1 MIVRRK
7 LKKYSDIWPIDERA
21 GNPPEGW
28 PGWPEGKK
36 FALVL
41 THDVES
47 EKGLEKVI
55 ELAKLEES
63 MGFRSSFNFVAEDYE
78 VPQEIIDY
86 LKTHGFEIG
95 IHGLNHKGN
104 IFKSYRDF
112 KKRVPKINEYLKKWG
127 AVGFRAPSM
136 YHNLNWVGE
145 LNIEYDSST
154 FDTVPFE
161 PQPDAV
167 GTIFPFLVPRHRS
180 FNKINPKDQIDEKN
194 QIDQI
199 NQINQTNRF
208 SLCALRSAPGD
219 TKAFSPSASRLPPH
233 DKNISFDAMRSA
245 LCSMPESSYFVELPY
260 TLPQDHLLFILL
272 QEKDISIWK
281 KKLDWI
287 AEKGGM
293 ALVNIHPDYINFGNI
308 NNNWKEYSAVLY
320 RNLLEYVKEKYEG
333 QFLNIN
339 PKNITNYLRGNLSFF
354 QKKNIN
360 KHKILH
366 LAYTFFEFDT
376 RVKRYPEA
384 LAEEGYEIDV
394 ISLKEGKVKEE
405 KGSDEEKLSN
415 IRLFKIQKRSINE
428 KNRKDYFKR
437 LFIFFIKSMFIITK
451 KHFKNKYALIHVHN
465 IPDFLV
471 FATFIPKLLGSKII
485 FDIHDI
491 LPEFYINKFNGNEK
505 SITFKALKTIEKLAC
520 KYSDFVIISNHLW
533 AQKIISRSVNKN
545 KICTLINYPDEKIFY
560 PREKYRKNKKFI
572 LIYPGT
578 LNWHQGVDI
587 TIRAISLVI
596 KEVPDLEFHIYGDGP
611 EKANLSRL
619 IDELKL
625 RNNVLLKEIMALNEI
640 AKKMAEA
647 DIGIVPK
654 RNDSFGGEAFSTKIL
669 EFMALGTPV
678 IVSKTRIDQY
688 YFNDSVVKFFE
699 PENEEDLAKAILE
712 LVKNQE
718 LRQNLSKNAL
728 NFVQD
733 YLWSKHKH
741 EYLNLVNYLI
751 RGN

>member
-1 MIVRRK
+1 M
-7 LKKYSDIWPIDERA
+7 
-21 GNPPEGW
+21 
-28 PGWPEGKK
+28 
-36 FALVL
+36 
-41 THDVES
+41 ES

-104 IFKSYRDF
+104 IFKSYRHF
-112 KKRVPKINEYLKKWG
+112 KKQVPKINEYLKKWG

-154 FDTVPFE
+154 FDTDPFE

-199 NQINQTNRF
+199 NQTNQTDRF

-293 ALVNIHPDYINFGNI
+293 ALLGVHPDYLNFDGEK
-308 NNNWKEYSAVLY
+308 NNLEEYPSYFYENFLGY
-320 RNLLEYVKEKYEG
+320 IKEKYNG
-333 QFLNIN
+333 QYWN
-339 PKNITNYLRGNLSFF
+339 PLPGDITNYYRNNFVNSVNYNYY
-354 QKKNIN
+354 QKKIKVCMLAYSFYEFDGRVRKYAESLANEGKQVDIICLKRDKDNLKYNFPNIN
-360 KHKILH
+360 I
-366 LAYTFFEFDT
+366 F
-376 RVKRYPEA
+376 R
-384 LAEEGYEIDV
+384 
-394 ISLKEGKVKEE
+394 
-405 KGSDEEKLSN
+405 
-415 IRLFKIQKRSINE
+415 IQKRAGNE
-428 KNRKDYFKR
+428 KAGKDYFLRILK
-437 LFIFFIKSMFIITK
+437 FFVKSGFFLTW
-451 KHFKNKYALIHVHN
+451 KHLKEKYNLVHVHN
-465 IPDFLV
+465 MPDFLV
-471 FATFIPKLLGSKII
+471 FASIIPKILGAKVIL
-485 FDIHDI
+485 DVHDI
-491 LPEFYINKFNGNEK
+491 VPELYSNKFKK
-505 SITFKALKTIEKLAC
+505 SQENILFKILKVFEKLSC
-520 KYSDFVIISNHLW
+520 SFSNHVIVSNHIW
-533 AQKIISRSVNKN
+533 AEKLITRSVRKNRLSVILNYPKEEIFFNDKNNYKKDKKN
-545 KICTLINYPDEKIFY
+545 KIKI
-560 PREKYRKNKKFI
+560 
-572 LIYPGT
+572 IYPGS
-578 LNWHQGVDI
+578 LNWHQGVDL
-587 TIRAISLVI
+587 AIKAVALI
-596 KEVPDLEFHIYGDGP
+596 KDEIPNVELHIYGDGP
-611 EKANLSRL
+611 EK
-619 IDELKL
+619 LKL
-625 RNNVLLKEIMALNEI
+625 YKYINEFKLNGKVIIKENLHINEI

-678 IVSKTRIDQY
+678 IVSKTKIDQY

-699 PENEEDLAKAILE
+699 PENEEDLANAILE
-712 LVKNQE
+712 LIKNPE
-718 LRQNLSKNAL
+718 LRENLSKNAL

-733 YLWSKHKH
+733 YLWSKHEH